1 MDNLE
6 QIKSLLEKIT
16 GMSAFSERQ
25 TDYITVWVND
35 WDMSAEDIVSA
46 YHATLDRRDKV
57 DFRYWNAVLKKRY
70 EDKLLKK
77 SVNAMIF
84 HDEHHETAYN
94 DICSRMKYLDCYHR
108 SLAYLLTLDAVL
120 REHIEAVYDFQEDG
134 IKREGLHKAF
144 QTGTSM
150 KTTRLAFNL
159 WNGYAEEGRERFFTP
174 EELFC
179 CEFAPYFM
187 EGIKVRYP
195 EYCRELPT
203 PKQQTDNVR

>member
-108 SLAYLLTLDAVL
+108 SLAYL
-120 REHIEAVYDFQEDG
+120 
-134 IKREGLHKAF
+134 HKAF

-159 WNGYAEEGRERFFTP
+159 WNGCYDDGETYTNKDGYETELPSSYYTPDQIFNNAEY
-174 EELFC
+174 
-179 CEFAPYFM
+179 APYYWQAIQIRFEM
-187 EGIKVRYP
+187 NI
-195 EYCRELPT
+195 
-203 PKQQTDNVR
+203 

>member
-46 YHATLDRRDKV
+46 YHATLDRCGKV

-70 EDKLLKK
+70 EDKLLKR

-108 SLAYLLTLDAVL
+108 SLAYLLTLDSVL
-120 REHIEAVYDFQEDG
+120 REHIDDVYNLKADS
-134 IKREGLHKAF
+134 IKLDGLHKPW
-144 QTGTSM
+144 QTGTSK

-159 WNGYAEEGRERFFTP
+159 WNGCHDDGETYTDNDGYEADLPSRYYAPDEIFSSVY
-174 EELFC
+174 
-179 CEFAPYFM
+179 APYYWQAIQIRFEM
-187 EGIKVRYP
+187 NI
-195 EYCRELPT
+195 
-203 PKQQTDNVR
+203 